1 MHDPSIRIKSSR
13 PNNRSNPS
21 IRYVFKNE
29 GLEGPVKSTRGVEE
43 SYNGWFCGSREGRSV
58 ERGWVNW
65 LLDSG
70 SLLEGSEVKIETLV
84 MMSDDEGGM
93 MVKEGRKMIDR

>member
-1 MHDPSIRIKSSR
+1 M
-13 PNNRSNPS
+13 
-21 IRYVFKNE
+21 
-29 GLEGPVKSTRGVEE
+29 
-43 SYNGWFCGSREGRSV
+43 